1 MMYPVSQI
9 TNGRLRASH
18 GKAIGGGLWL
28 HLETSR
34 RDARESGNDVGR
46 IRSGEDA
53 ILVGLRVDLELG
65 GVIDGVIAIDFE
77 DGLGLGLED
86 ESDDIGSVERVVR
99 LVDFV
104 GDSTGGGKSLG

>member
-1 MMYPVSQI
+1 MYPVSQI

-28 HLETSR
+28 HLEASR
-34 RDARESGNDVGR
+34 RDARESENDVR
-46 IRSGEDA
+46 DICSGGDFM
-53 ILVGLRVDLELG
+53 LVGLGVGLELEDDF
-65 GVIDGVIAIDFE
+65 DGVVAI
-77 DGLGLGLED
+77 GLEIGLGLED
-86 ESDDIGSVERVVR
+86 ESSDVGSVERVVR

>member
-9 TNGRLRASH
+9 TNGRLNASH

-28 HLETSR
+28 HREASR
-34 RDARESGNDVGR
+34 RDAWESGNDVGR
-46 IRSGEDA
+46 IRSGGDVM
-53 ILVGLRVDLELG
+53 LVDLRVGLELEG
-65 GVIDGVIAIDFE
+65 DFDGVIAVGSE
-77 DGLGLGLED
+77 EGLGLGLED
-86 ESDDIGSVERVVR
+86 ESDDVGSVERVVR